1 MNTATNSDSAF
12 IGRQPILDRH
22 QKLMG
27 YELLFRLNES
37 ASTAEFSSDL
47 QAGTNVLV
55 NTLSNMGAE
64 WLVGDKLA
72 FINVAQAM
80 LQSNFLELL
89 QPQKA
94 VLEIVE
100 SVNATPALI
109 ERARE
114 LRAQGF
120 SIALDDFV
128 LTPQTAPFL
137 EIANYVKI
145 DIRELGMERA
155 LALSK
160 QLRRYPALQVA
171 EKVETKEEFRVLHD
185 AGFDAFQGYY
195 FARPETLAAKVINPA
210 YANILSL
217 LNMLRNNAE
226 IKQIE
231 EALKRDVALSFK
243 LLRYINSA
251 GFGLSCEI
259 QSFRHAVTILGYQK
273 LYRWLTL
280 LLVTAAA
287 ETPGASALMKLA
299 ITRGR
304 FVELIGQHFLDGSDR
319 DNLFIVGVFSLL
331 DVMLEMPMEKVL
343 ENLLL
348 PETVC
353 DALLTQQGMYGP
365 FLKLAIACENPELNE
380 LESLAEQLQ
389 ITPEM
394 LNKAQMSAL
403 TWVEQIGV

>member
-1 MNTATNSDSAF
+1 MTQQNTNAF

-22 QKLMG
+22 QKLIG
-27 YELLFRLNES
+27 YELLFRLNAA
-37 ASTAEFSSDL
+37 ASSAEFSSDL
-47 QAGTNVLV
+47 QAGTNILV

-94 VLEIVE
+94 VLEVLE
-100 SVNATPALI
+100 TVNATPAILQ
-109 ERARE
+109 RVKE
-114 LRAQGF
+114 LRSQGF

-128 LTPQTAPFL
+128 LSPQTAPFL
-137 EIANYVKI
+137 EVANYVKL
-145 DIRELGMERA
+145 DVQLLGMAQAIE
-155 LALSK
+155 LAKSI
-160 QLRRYPALQVA
+160 RRYPVQIIA
-171 EKVETKEEFRVLHD
+171 EKVETKEEFRQLHE
-185 AGFDAFQGYY
+185 AGFDGFQGYY
-195 FARPETLAAKVINPA
+195 FAHPETLAAKVINPA

-226 IKQIE
+226 IKDIE
-231 EALKRDVALSFK
+231 NALKRDVALSFK

-259 QSFRHAVTILGYQK
+259 QSFKHAVTILGYQK

-304 FVELIGQHFLDGSDR
+304 FVELIGQNFLEGHDR

-331 DVMLEMPMEKVL
+331 DVMLEMPMDKVL
-343 ENLLL
+343 DNLLL
-348 PETVC
+348 PEPVR
-353 DALLTQQGMYGP
+353 DALLTRDGLYGP
-365 FLKLAIACENPELNE
+365 FLNLAIACENPELQE
-380 LESLAEQLQ
+380 VESLASQLQ
-389 ITPEM
+389 IDPEM
-394 LNKAQMSAL
+394 LNKAQISAL
-403 TWVEQIGV
+403 TWAEQLGA

>member
-1 MNTATNSDSAF
+1 MNTPANNNAF
-12 IGRQPILDRH
+12 IGRQPVLNRQQQLI
-22 QKLMG
+22 G
-27 YELLFRLNES
+27 YELLFRLHAES
-37 ASTAEFSSDL
+37 STAEFSSDL

-64 WLVGDKLA
+64 WLVGNKLA

-89 QPQKA
+89 HPQRV

-100 SVNATPALI
+100 TVNATQALV

-114 LRAQGF
+114 LRGQGF

-137 EIANYVKI
+137 EVANYVKL
-145 DIRELGMERA
+145 DVRELGLDNTIAM
-155 LALSK
+155 SK
-160 QLRRYPALQVA
+160 QLRKYPALQIA
-171 EKVETKEEFRVLHD
+171 EKVETKEEFRRLHD

-195 FARPETLAAKVINPA
+195 FAHPETLTAKVINPA

-280 LLVTAAA
+280 LLVTAGADN
-287 ETPGASALMKLA
+287 PGASALMKMA
-299 ITRGR
+299 VTRGR
-304 FVELIGQHFLDGSDR
+304 FVELIGEHFLDGIDR

-331 DVMLEMPMEKVL
+331 DVMLEMPMDKVL

-348 PETVC
+348 PETVS
-353 DALLTQQGMYGP
+353 DALLTKEGMYGP
-365 FLKLAIACENPELNE
+365 FLKLAIACENPEAGE
-380 LESLAEQLQ
+380 IERLAEQVQ
-389 ITPEM
+389 ISPEL
-394 LNKAQMSAL
+394 LNKAHMGSLA
-403 TWVEQIGV
+403 WVEQLGV